1 MNRHYTTEEFRQK
14 TELLRQA
21 FDAPAITTDVIVGFP
36 GETEEEFETTCS
48 FLESIAFY
56 EMHVF
61 KYSKRQGTVA
71 AGLPDQI
78 EDRVKT
84 IRSNRLLQ
92 MSAEQSA
99 QYRQSMLGTRVE
111 VLFEE
116 EKVIDGQICQVGFTP
131 TYVKAAVKTGEDL
144 SNKIVQG
151 KALSLLE
158 NEYLLLEI

>member
-1 MNRHYTTEEFRQK
+1 
-14 TELLRQA
+14 
-21 FDAPAITTDVIVGFP
+21 
-36 GETEEEFETTCS
+36 
-48 FLESIAFY
+48 
-56 EMHVF
+56 
-61 KYSKRQGTVA
+61 
-71 AGLPDQI
+71 
-78 EDRVKT
+78 
-84 IRSNRLLQ
+84 
-92 MSAEQSA
+92 
-99 QYRQSMLGTRVE
+99 MLGTRVE